1 MDEYAVPIMPSRDL
15 NETLD
20 FYLRLGFESEGAPP
34 EKYGYVILSRGT
46 VELHFWH
53 DPDVDPLTTAAG
65 CYVRVKDADALHRS
79 WAEIG
84 VQNDPVTGSRLVAPT
99 DTDYGMREFALVD
112 RSGNLLRIGSRATSQ
127 SSNSYSG

>member
-1 MDEYAVPIMPSRDL
+1 MDDYAVPILPSRDL

-20 FYLRLGFESEGAPP
+20 FYGRLGFTSEGAPP
-34 EKYGYVILSRGT
+34 EKHGYVILSRGT

-53 DPDVDPLTTAAG
+53 DPDVDPLSTAAS
-65 CYVRVKDADALHRS
+65 CYLHVRDVDALHRA

-84 VQNDPVTGSRLVAPT
+84 VPSDPATGSRLVPPA

-112 RSGNLLRIGSRATSQ
+112 RSGNLLRVGSRSTS
-127 SSNSYSG
+127 